1 MKIFPAIDLRN
12 HKVVRLTEGDYNRM
26 TTYEDSPL
34 ETAKKFENAG
44 AKYLHVVDLDAAKDG
59 GDGNTDIICEIA
71 SQTNLFVET
80 GGGIRSEEKIKK
92 YIDAGISRVIL
103 GTAAINNFPFLC
115 DMVKKYGEHIAV
127 GVDAKNGMVAV
138 NGWLDITETDSF
150 DFCEKLRD
158 NGVSTV
164 IYTDIS
170 KDGKLSGT
178 NIGAYKRLKEIKG
191 LNVIASGGISSIDD
205 IKSLLD
211 IDCYG
216 AIIGKAIY
224 ENRIDLKEV
233 LNFVGD
239 EL

>member
-26 TTYEDSPL
+26 TTYGNSPL

-138 NGWLDITETDSF
+138 NGWLDVTETDSF

>member
-138 NGWLDITETDSF
+138 NGWLDVTETDSF

-216 AIIGKAIY
+216 SIIGKAIY